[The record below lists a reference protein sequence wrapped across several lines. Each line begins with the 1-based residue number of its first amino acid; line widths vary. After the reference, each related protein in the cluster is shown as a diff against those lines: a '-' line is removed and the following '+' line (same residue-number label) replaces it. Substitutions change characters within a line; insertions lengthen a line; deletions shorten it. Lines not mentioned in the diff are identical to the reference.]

1 MLRSNRKR
9 TSSTPNTAMT
19 IPFRVGL
26 TLVTY
31 DGTHDQLLV
40 DAALAERLGYDDVWF
55 GDVGA
60 PDALTM
66 AAVVAD
72 RTETVRIGTAVTP
85 VFTRTPAVL
94 AATSATL
101 HQLSGGRFMLGLGS
115 SSERMVESWHGLSF
129 EHPLAR
135 VRETTQLVRQLLAG
149 EKSDFTGR
157 TLSSHGY
164 RQAPIEGEIPIYLA
178 ALRPRMLRLAAEI
191 GDGVIFNFFP
201 RSVLPSLLGHV
212 EEGARSAGKEPG
224 SVEVVCRFQVA
235 VTEQVDLHINYLR
248 HFLAPYFAQSVYN
261 RFLAF
266 SGYQEMA
273 ATIADGWAK
282 KDRQQTMEALTDE
295 LIHDIAIIGDEA
307 YCQERI
313 REYAR
318 DGIHTHIISCPS
330 LDPVTRLQTFSAFG
344 KEKFDFPE
352 MADPGSSGTR
362 RAAG

>member
-1 MLRSNRKR
+1 
-9 TSSTPNTAMT
+9 MT
-19 IPFRVGL
+19 IPFRVGM
-26 TLVTY
+26 TLVSY
-31 DGTHDQLLV
+31 DGTLGQVLE
-40 DAALAERLGYDDVWF
+40 DAALAEQLGYDDVWF

-60 PDALTM
+60 PDALTV

-72 RTETVRIGTAVTP
+72 RTEKVRIGTAVTP

-101 HQLSGGRFMLGLGS
+101 HQLSGGRFLLGLGS

-129 EHPLAR
+129 DHPLAR
-135 VRETTQLVRQLLAG
+135 VRETTELVRQLLRG
-149 EKSDFTGR
+149 EKSDFAGE

-164 RQAPIEGEIPIYLA
+164 KQAPIDGVVPIYLA

-201 RSVLPSLLGHV
+201 RSVLSTILGHV
-212 EEGARSAGKEPG
+212 HDGARDAGKAPG
-224 SVEVVCRFQVA
+224 DVEVVCRFQVA
-235 VTEQVDLHINYLR
+235 VTDRIDEHVNYLR

-261 RFLAF
+261 RFLAWC
-266 SGYQEMA
+266 GHEEMA

-282 KDRQQTMEALTDE
+282 KDRQQTLNALTDD
-295 LIHDIAIIGDEA
+295 LIHDIAVIGDEA

-318 DGIHTHIISCPS
+318 LGIHTHIISCPS

-344 KEKFDFPE
+344 PEKFDFTGV
-352 MADPGSSGTR
+352 ADERSSGQR
-362 RAAG
+362 EAAG